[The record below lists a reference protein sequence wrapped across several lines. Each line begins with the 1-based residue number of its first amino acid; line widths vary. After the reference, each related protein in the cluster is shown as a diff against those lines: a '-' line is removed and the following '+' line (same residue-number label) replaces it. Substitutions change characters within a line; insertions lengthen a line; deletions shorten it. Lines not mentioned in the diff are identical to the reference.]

1 VRAMF
6 LEGDA
11 GHKRRER
18 VYIKMTENNK
28 ERYSRPLGNPSNNK
42 AFNLTFM
49 PYRLCIPQIESL
61 RKSSIQLGFSRRA
74 INRRQCRPRTARKFT
89 RDSGM
94 FVTKCIQSQ
103 QKRSLK
109 KKPNRSET
117 DPDGG
122 GYCSHIRSITV
133 PQKFA
138 GSESALRFLL
148 WTWEAN
154 PEFKPSTS
162 LIISASLANQPWGRN
177 TLSSIPQLCLFKNGD
192 MLGDLKPELLE

>member
-1 VRAMF
+1 MRAMF

-18 VYIKMTENNK
+18 VYIRMTENNK

-61 RKSSIQLGFSRRA
+61 RKSSIQLGISRRV
-74 INRRQCRPRTARKFT
+74 INRRQCRPRIARKL
-89 RDSGM
+89 RVSGM

-109 KKPNRSET
+109 KSRTGAKLTLMAVATVATSDLSLSRRNLPVPSPPLGFCSGIRKRTPSSNR
-117 DPDGG
+117 
-122 GYCSHIRSITV
+122 
-133 PQKFA
+133 PQVY
-138 GSESALRFLL
+138 S
-148 WTWEAN
+148 
-154 PEFKPSTS
+154 
-162 LIISASLANQPWGRN
+162 
-177 TLSSIPQLCLFKNGD
+177 
-192 MLGDLKPELLE
+192 